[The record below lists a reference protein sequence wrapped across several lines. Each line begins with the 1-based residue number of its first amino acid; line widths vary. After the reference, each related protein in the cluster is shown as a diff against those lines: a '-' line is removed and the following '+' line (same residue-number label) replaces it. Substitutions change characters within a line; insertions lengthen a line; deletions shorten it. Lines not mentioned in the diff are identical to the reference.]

1 MGPGNHWNALLDVV
15 QNDSRVTLDS
25 DTCHFF
31 HPLYIITK
39 SGSVCMHVETNQSIR
54 NYGFFWGLL
63 RNMYQK
69 MKLKT

>member
-1 MGPGNHWNALLDVV
+1 MDKIIGPGNHWNALLDVV

-54 NYGFFWGLL
+54 NYVFSGV
-63 RNMYQK
+63 YSEICTK
-69 MKLKT
+69 K